1 MKQLIMDVLEDMSYG
16 PSTVTLTSP
25 VFRETIANSIIA
37 AIKTNNGRKGWVLD
51 LSTLDGKPKL
61 TDD

>member
-37 AIKTNNGRKGWVLD
+37 AIKTNNGRKGWFLD